1 MDISEAV
8 PYFTTHDVPKRYG
21 KNGPQMTVVDAG
33 TVITLSIPEP
43 ELPHSSALLVNVT
56 VRAAIAP
63 FTITIIVRIVL
74 LIGTISP
81 LAPALVMV
89 IACPVV
95 VRLGCIAV

>member
-1 MDISEAV
+1 
-8 PYFTTHDVPKRYG
+8 
-21 KNGPQMTVVDAG
+21 MTVVDAG
-33 TVITLSIPEP
+33 TVITLSIPDP
-43 ELPHSSALLVNVT
+43 VLPHSSARLVNVT

-63 FTITIIVRIVL
+63 FVITITVRIVL